1 METLSKENQ
10 QLQVE
15 IKIHYLE
22 FSKMIEE
29 GKKKKLEEIQ
39 KYEEG
44 KNKVTERR
52 TVSLL
57 PNNL

>member
-1 METLSKENQ
+1 METLLKENQ

-29 GKKKKLEEIQ
+29 DKKKKLEKIHEI
-39 KYEEG
+39 EEEE
-44 KNKVTERR
+44 KDTKQRIVRVEK
-52 TVSLL
+52 
-57 PNNL
+57 NNL